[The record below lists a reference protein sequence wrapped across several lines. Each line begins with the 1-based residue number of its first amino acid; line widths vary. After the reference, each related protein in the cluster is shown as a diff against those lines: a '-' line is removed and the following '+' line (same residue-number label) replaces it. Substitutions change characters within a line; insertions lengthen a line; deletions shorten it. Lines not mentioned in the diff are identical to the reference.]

1 MEEINIEELRKD
13 LINYFGTAMQ
23 MYPVAM
29 MELSQVE
36 IASEEE
42 LINIAIKNGFNLNNY
57 ITNNENYSFKR

>member
-1 MEEINIEELRKD
+1 MTEINIEELRKD

-36 IASEEE
+36 TASEEE
-42 LINIAIKNGFNLNNY
+42 LINIAIKNGFDLDNY

>member
-29 MELSQVE
+29 IELSQVE
-36 IASEEE
+36 TASEEE
-42 LINIAIKNGFNLNNY
+42 LINIAIKNGFDLDNY

>member
-1 MEEINIEELRKD
+1 MTEINIEELRKD
-13 LINYFGTAMQ
+13 LINYFGTATQ

-36 IASEEE
+36 TASEEE
-42 LINIAIKNGFNLNNY
+42 LINIAIKNGFDLDNY

>member
-29 MELSQVE
+29 IELSQVE
-36 IASEEE
+36 TASEEE
-42 LINIAIKNGFNLNNY
+42 LINIALKNGFDLDNY